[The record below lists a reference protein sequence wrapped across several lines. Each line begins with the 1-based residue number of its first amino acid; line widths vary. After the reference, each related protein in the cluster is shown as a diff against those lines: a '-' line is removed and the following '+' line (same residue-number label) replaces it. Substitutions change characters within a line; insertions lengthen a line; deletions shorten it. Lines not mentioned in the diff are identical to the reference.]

1 MSEVSLKKLTK
12 VYGGTTVVD
21 HIDLTVPD
29 GTLTSILGPSGCG
42 KTTTLSQVFKRRR
55 AETFFLMERLFPR
68 FQSIS
73 EELAW
78 FFKAMRCFL
87 T

>member
-42 KTTTLSQVFKRRR
+42 KTTTLRMIADFDTQ
-55 AETFFLMERLFPR
+55 
-68 FQSIS
+68 
-73 EELAW
+73 
-78 FFKAMRCFL
+78 
-87 T
+87 